1 MNINRT
7 KIWQWIGQAFRIEGE
22 KVTYIYRGQGAAVCS
37 IDCTR
42 ADAARCIRIIRAK
55 LAAVAIA

>member
-1 MNINRT
+1 MNIKLT
-7 KIWQWIGQAFRIEGE
+7 KIWQWVGQAFRVEGD
-22 KVTYIYRGQGAAVCS
+22 KVTYVYRGQGGAWCYTA
-37 IDCTR
+37 CTR